1 MKDDR
6 LIKHSRWLATATLVL
21 PVSMLLLN
29 VACWL
34 FPALVEHGLDF
45 NLTSLVRELGVD
57 IATMP
62 WWQVGGG
69 MLLSSIPLLVLTR
82 GLDALRAL
90 FQTYAQGEYFS
101 RETADLLGA
110 VGKSVGLWVLCS
122 VLLYPLMSMW
132 ITLLQ
137 PPGERLQSLG
147 FSPAQLVALFLAAAV
162 MLVARIMGNA
172 CQMARENQKF
182 I

>member
-1 MKDDR
+1 
-6 LIKHSRWLATATLVL
+6 
-21 PVSMLLLN
+21 
-29 VACWL
+29 
-34 FPALVEHGLDF
+34 
-45 NLTSLVRELGVD
+45 
-57 IATMP
+57 
-62 WWQVGGG
+62 

-82 GLDALRAL
+82 GLEALRAL

-101 RETADLLGA
+101 RETASLLGA

-122 VLLYPLMSMW
+122 VLLYPLMSVW
-132 ITLLQ
+132 ITLLR
-137 PPGERLQSLG
+137 PPGERLLSLG

-172 CQMARENQKF
+172 CRMARENQQF